1 MLMDLCEELQVLLD
15 ANTHKQQILNT
26 EIEILKA
33 NKTNKKTE
41 KQKKKIIPFSYFGMP
56 YFKDAAYNTPPP
68 NGEVI
73 LAESLE
79 FRNISLILLNKSC
92 KLKFNL
98 FIKQNNCLNFE
109 LFLHSFKVRCPKIT

>member
-1 MLMDLCEELQVLLD
+1 MLMDLCEELQAVLD
-15 ANTHKQQILNT
+15 AKTHKLEILNK

-33 NKTNKKTE
+33 NKTNKKTD
-41 KQKKKIIPFSYFGMP
+41 KQKKKLIPFSYFGMP

-79 FRNISLILLNKSC
+79 FRNISLILLNKSR
-92 KLKFNL
+92 KLKLNL
-98 FIKQNNCLNFE
+98 FFKQNNCLN
-109 LFLHSFKVRCPKIT
+109 I